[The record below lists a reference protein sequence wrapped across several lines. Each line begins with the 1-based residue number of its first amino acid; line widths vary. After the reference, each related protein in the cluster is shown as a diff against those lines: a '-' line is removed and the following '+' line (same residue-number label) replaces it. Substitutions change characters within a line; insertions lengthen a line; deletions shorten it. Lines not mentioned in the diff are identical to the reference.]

1 MKFIFSAFAVLGI
14 ISANAA
20 VDQKIPTIDPKVAV
34 FYHIYQQNIHF
45 KQKQYR
51 LFIAEPKIPVHNNA
65 ILYVL
70 DGNGHFPLALNS
82 VETDRTLPII
92 VGIGYPVE
100 TAYAPEQRIRDYT
113 FAPEEG
119 KIFKHGGGAE
129 DFLKFIRISVKP
141 IMEARY
147 SFNKDKQFLF
157 GHSLGGLF
165 GLYVLFH
172 QPDLF
177 QHYVIASPSIWWKN
191 GGIIPQQ
198 LPWIRLPP
206 QSILIT
212 SGEYEQ
218 YPEKDPEITPQ
229 RLARIKRRQQIMPL
243 RYFVDKLIE
252 QNQPVKFYL
261 IPRANHGQS
270 ILPALQQTLQAVQ
283 K

>member
-1 MKFIFSAFAVLGI
+1 MKFIFPALAVFGMMT
-14 ISANAA
+14 ANAG
-20 VDQKIPTIDPKVAV
+20 VDRKIPPIDPKVAV
-34 FYHIYQQNIHF
+34 FYHLHRQNIYF

-51 LFIAEPKIPVHNNA
+51 LFIAEPKTPVHNNA
-65 ILYVL
+65 ILYLL

-82 VETDRTLPII
+82 VRTDRTLPVI

-100 TAYAPEQRIRDYT
+100 TAYAPERRTRDYT
-113 FAPEEG
+113 FAPEDG

-129 DFLKFIRISVKP
+129 DFLKFIHTSVKP
-141 IMEARY
+141 MMEARY
-147 SFNKDKQFLF
+147 SLNKDKQFLF

-191 GGIIPQQ
+191 GGIIPQR
-198 LPWIRLPP
+198 LPWIKSTPR
-206 QSILIT
+206 SILIT
-212 SGEYEQ
+212 LGEYEE

-229 RLARIKRRQQIMPL
+229 RLEKIRQRQRIMPT
-243 RYFVDKLIE
+243 RYFAGKLIE